1 MILEKQTNSII
12 HEEGETQ
19 DSIGMSL
26 DLDSAQILMQML
38 SKNLYSD
45 SIGSTIRECASN
57 ALDSH
62 RRAGVTKPIIV
73 SFNANERDGY
83 EFSVEDFGIGL
94 DADDVKNII
103 SKYGKSTKRNSS
115 TELGMMGLG
124 FKAPLAYSS
133 SFYFICRKNG
143 MERKYMMYE
152 GEDVNTIDLLYE
164 QTTTEGNGVKVI
176 VPVKHI
182 DKREFIQKIEEQL
195 AYFQNVYFN
204 CGDAIDNNFTIFRTE
219 LFQFSELSSDD
230 KLHLCLDDVYYPI
243 DFQKLGINKIVFP
256 VAIRL
261 SLTDGVFPTP
271 NRESI
276 RYTKE
281 AKEILLARIEKIAD
295 YFVEKYNENVEEV
308 DNVKD
313 IFDFYSTNIRHVDLG
328 GKKKDISELLSH
340 SNIKVKDPKMKGIEL
355 LNLQDLYKMKYYI
368 FGEYRCKYRI
378 ESGKLKEC
386 KRTHDTN
393 VSDKHFSERVFIFNE
408 KLSGKKKDYIKYA
421 YGKNTGW
428 GNRIYIVKKSEKFKL
443 GKPGNVDY
451 ETYMYL
457 LGLNKIPKNKWRQ
470 AIQEFNYV
478 VESFF
483 KGLGSLNIDEM
494 QIPQDW
500 LDSRKK
506 AGLSGSSYDGV
517 GRKVKLK
524 GEIICKQAHVLE
536 RWVEGKNCKWVST
549 TYKLEDI
556 HKEPS
561 LIVYGKEA
569 DTKVMDELFKI
580 VDFRRCSTKIK
591 FVYFSEREFAN
602 LQKVNVHN
610 WITLSEF
617 MKGENKPF
625 KRLVTAYLIEKL
637 VDQNED
643 VFCRRDQLAD
653 ISKNLSDKLNVLYK
667 YKNMHCEYA
676 DQKIYEAMLEV
687 AEANNAFDHEIYPIY
702 KQVKAL
708 LEKLSF
714 LQPMCGT
721 LHGYSS
727 VRNQQIINAIT
738 DLFKY
743 YKQRIDWKNYNIKL
757 NEEVVSQP
765 ITEEEVEALA

>member
-62 RRAGVTKPIIV
+62 RRAGVTKPIVV
-73 SFNANERDGY
+73 SFISTESNGY

-133 SFYFICRKNG
+133 SFYFVCRKNG

-152 GEDVNTIDLLYE
+152 GEETNSIDLLYE
-164 QTTTEGNGVKVI
+164 EATTEENGVKVI
-176 VPVKHI
+176 VPVKYY
-182 DKREFIQKIEEQL
+182 DRNDFKEKIREQL

-204 CGDAIDNNFTIFRTE
+204 CGDMIDNNFTIFRTE
-219 LFQFSELSSDD
+219 LFQFSQLSSDD
-230 KLHLCLDDVYYPI
+230 NLHLCLDDVYYPI
-243 DFQKLGINKIVFP
+243 DFQKLGIDSIQFP

-271 NRESI
+271 NREAI

-281 AKEILLARIEKIAD
+281 AKEIIITKIKAIAD
-295 YFVEKYNENVEEV
+295 YFVEKYNESVEEM

-313 IFDFYSTNIRHVDLG
+313 IFDFYSKSTRYVNLG
-328 GKKKDISELLSH
+328 GIKKDISKFTVHSSH
-340 SNIKVKDPKMKGIEL
+340 TVKNPKMKGVEV
-355 LNLQDLYKMKYYI
+355 LNLEKLHRVRAYI
-368 FGEYRCKYRI
+368 FGEYKCKYRI
-378 ESGKLKEC
+378 ESGRWREC
-386 KRTHDTN
+386 KTHYNTDVTDRT
-393 VSDKHFSERVFIFNE
+393 FEERVFLFNE
-408 KLSGKKKDYIKYA
+408 KLSGKKKDYIRYKY
-421 YGKNTGW
+421 GSDTGW
-428 GNRIYIVKKSEKFKL
+428 GKRIYIVKKSDSFKL
-443 GKPGNVDY
+443 GKPGSVDY
-451 ETYMYL
+451 KTYMYL
-457 LGLNKIPKNKWRQ
+457 LGLSRLPKSEWRK
-470 AIQEFNYV
+470 AIQEFNYIL
-478 VESFF
+478 ESFF
-483 KGLGSLNIDEM
+483 KNFVNIDEM
-494 QIPQDW
+494 EIPQDW

-506 AGLSGSSYDGV
+506 SKLINGV
-517 GRKVKLK
+517 SIGAGRKVKLK
-524 GEIICKQAHVLE
+524 GEVIGKQAHVLE
-536 RWVEGKNCKWVST
+536 RYVSGKNCKWVST
-549 TYKLEDI
+549 TYNLENI
-556 HKEPS
+556 HIKKC
-561 LIVYGKEA
+561 LVVYGK
-569 DTKVMDELFKI
+569 DQDVQTMDQLFKI
-580 VDFRRCSTKIK
+580 VDFRRCKTKIE
-591 FVYFSEREFAN
+591 FVCFSEREFAN
-602 LQKVNVHN
+602 LQKADVHN

-637 VDQNED
+637 SNRNND
-643 VFCRRDQLAD
+643 VFLRRDQLTV
-653 ISKNLSDKLNVLYK
+653 ISKDLRDKLDALHR
-667 YKNMHCEYA
+667 YKNLHCEYA
-676 DQKIYEAMLEV
+676 DQKVYEAMLEV
-687 AEANNAFDHEIYPIY
+687 AETNNAFDHEIYPIY

-708 LEKLSF
+708 LEKLTF
-714 LQPMCGT
+714 LEPMCET
-721 LHGYSS
+721 LYSYS
-727 VRNQQIINAIT
+727 CARNEHIIKAMT

-743 YKQRIDWKNYNIKL
+743 YKQRVDLQNYNIKL
-757 NEEVVSQP
+757 
-765 ITEEEVEALA
+765 TEEELPSLTEEAIEELAEN